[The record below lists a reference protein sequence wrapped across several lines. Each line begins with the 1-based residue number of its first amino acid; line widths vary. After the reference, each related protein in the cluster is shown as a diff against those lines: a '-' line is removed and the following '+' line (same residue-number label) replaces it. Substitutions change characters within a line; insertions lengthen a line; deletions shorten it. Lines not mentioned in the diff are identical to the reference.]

1 MIGLVDIAEEPHAEV
16 TLDGRVFAGKA
27 TAVPAE
33 APIQL
38 DGPWECEYR
47 PTMNNKWGDYRYPAA
62 DELIGPEAPR
72 MKYRS
77 EPAAGTSRP
86 HWEAKELNDDDWKQ
100 VTCTFGPYWQVLDAV
115 PARVD
120 SAELRDKIVSAGID
134 GAAVIEIEG
143 KALHWRP
150 YTHSW
155 VFGAEQADVHQA
167 GTDGIGPV
175 SPNFLVF
182 DGVRGSQPMV
192 RYLATRVFSPREQTL
207 YLDFGGRDKLPP
219 RQAWVNGELVVDIK
233 DRPLPELN
241 KVALHGGWNQVV
253 LRVVQSGSRQLAT
266 FALFHPQPQ
275 TPDQP
280 RFMPLSRWSDMASDL
295 IYDSRPDGQE
305 SDGWYRF
312 SAPPGAK
319 ERKIEFDRRVRR
331 SLGRRSTGGGR
342 RQYRSIRG
350 VTKKYQRGVA
360 RSFASPP
367 QTGLLRGC
375 RISGASGI

>member
-1 MIGLVDIAEEPHAEV
+1 
-16 TLDGRVFAGKA
+16 
-27 TAVPAE
+27 
-33 APIQL
+33 
-38 DGPWECEYR
+38 
-47 PTMNNKWGDYRYPAA
+47 MNNKWGDYRYPAA
-62 DELIGPEAPR
+62 DEWIGPEAPR

-134 GAAVIEIEG
+134 GAAAIEIEG

-155 VFGAEQADVHQA
+155 KFGAEQADVHQA

-233 DRPLPELN
+233 YRPLPELN
-241 KVALHGGWNQVV
+241 KVALRSRLEPGCLADRTIGFEAISNVRAVSSSATNARPAALHAVVALVGHGLGPH
-253 LRVVQSGSRQLAT
+253 LR
-266 FALFHPQPQ
+266 QP
-275 TPDQP
+275 P
-280 RFMPLSRWSDMASDL
+280 RWSGIRRLVSL
-295 IYDSRPDGQE
+295 FG
-305 SDGWYRF
+305 
-312 SAPPGAK
+312 SARSK
-319 ERKIEFDRRVRR
+319 ERKIEFDRRVR
-331 SLGRRSTGGGR
+331 
-342 RQYRSIRG
+342 
-350 VTKKYQRGVA
+350 
-360 RSFASPP
+360 
-367 QTGLLRGC
+367 
-375 RISGASGI
+375 